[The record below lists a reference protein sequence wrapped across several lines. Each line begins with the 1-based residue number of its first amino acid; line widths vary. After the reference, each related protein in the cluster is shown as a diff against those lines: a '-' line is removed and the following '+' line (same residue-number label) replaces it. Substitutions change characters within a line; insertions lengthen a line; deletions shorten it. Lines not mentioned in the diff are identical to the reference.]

1 MSTGKIAR
9 ALPRPRGLDNSIDTE
24 GGRRSGYGEA
34 YVLPFSP
41 RLAADEGMYFVG
53 RNATPGTGVAGHA
66 APTTHDTEKAYIML
80 KNGSAAEGGR
90 RAYLDYIKLRCTA
103 AGTGGTL
110 DYATHTIDRDRTY
123 SSGGGD
129 ITTMNVSQQSAVN
142 TVLRTAKIGAVVP
155 AQANTAVAKIV
166 AHHALRAAV
175 IAVVGDVAIFNFG
188 GPLVST
194 SGLQEG
200 TLELEKVYHCPPVI
214 LGPGDS
220 YHLVIWS
227 ASQSAA
233 KSYECEMGFWER

>member
-1 MSTGKIAR
+1 MSGKVSR
-9 ALPRPRGLDNSIDTE
+9 VLPGTRLTDGTLDTE
-24 GGRRSGYGEA
+24 SPRVNGYGEP
-34 YVLPFSP
+34 YVQAFDV
-41 RLAADEGMYFVG
+41 RQAADEGGYFVG

-66 APTTHDTEKAYIML
+66 ACTTHDTEKAYLLL
-80 KNGSAAEGGR
+80 KNESTGAR
-90 RAYLDYIKLRCTA
+90 VYLDYIKLRCTA

-110 DYATHTIDRDRTY
+110 DYATHTVDKDRTY
-123 SSGGGD
+123 SSGGAAL
-129 ITTMNVSQQSAVN
+129 TTLNVSQQSTRSNAL
-142 TVLRTAKIGAVVP
+142 TTAYIGAVVP
-155 AQANTAVAKIV
+155 AQANTASAKIV

-188 GPLVST
+188 GPLVTS

-200 TLELEKVYHCPPVI
+200 TLELEKVYHCPPVL

-233 KSYECEMGFWER
+233 KSYECEMGYWQR